1 MTKYLAKRTTLK
13 TIRNLINRGALIV
26 ITLVLSACEIA
37 GPTKTE
43 PVVSHTGDETRV
55 IKPIT
60 AVPSAP
66 ASEFAQQFSAADQQ
80 LQKFDWMSAQLTLN
94 TIRLS
99 YTSDTDRQYLNYMD
113 ARIHYIRGDV
123 ERAQVAVQQLLREP
137 LQPALER
144 RALNLKRYIS
154 RLARDYSD
162 SARAGD
168 QLLRATP
175 EGAEADSLKRE
186 IWRDLQ
192 RLPTIQRDIEE
203 DAGIDSQWLAWMA
216 LAKIGASHTS
226 PAQRKQELGL
236 WRDKNPDHPAAEA
249 LPGGLDYLLNTL
261 PKSNRV
267 ALLLPLSG
275 KLAMAAGAIRDGFLA
290 SYYASRESGGEPFDV
305 QIIDILDYGSATEAY
320 QNAVAGGATM
330 VVGPLGKFAV
340 KEIGELA
347 DRPVPVLALNRT
359 DVAFFASETAMVQL
373 ALSPEDEAEQ
383 IATVAYGRG
392 ARSALVIRP
401 ASRWGVKMAT
411 AFSRRWTSLGGTIVH
426 DASYSGQEDYSQSVS
441 NSLGLPASEQRAKD
455 IRARLGTDV
464 EFSPRRR
471 RDIDAVFLFA
481 RTPAEARSIKPLLA
495 YHYAGS
501 LPVYATSSIYRGVP
515 NTRDNDLNG
524 ITTLEIPWLLNLDSD
539 AHSAPQKSDFDHDR
553 YARLNALGAD
563 AFLIQSR
570 FEQLQAGQD
579 LLILGNTGLLSL
591 SPKLQL
597 KRELSMATFDEGQ
610 LVAQ

>member
-1 MTKYLAKRTTLK
+1 MTKYLAKKTTLK
-13 TIRNLINRGALIV
+13 TIRNFSTSGALILA
-26 ITLVLSACEIA
+26 TLVLSACETA
-37 GPTKTE
+37 GPTKTGSLASHPGNE
-43 PVVSHTGDETRV
+43 TPVV
-55 IKPIT
+55 KPIT

-66 ASEFAQQFSAADQQ
+66 ASAFSQQFSAADRQ

-99 YTSDTDRQYLNYMD
+99 YTSNTDRQYLDYMD

-123 ERAQVAVQQLLREP
+123 EHAQVAVQQLLREP

-162 SARAGD
+162 SARIGD
-168 QLLRATP
+168 RLLRATP
-175 EGAEADSLKRE
+175 AGAEADSLKRE

-192 RLPTIQRDIEE
+192 RLPTTQWDIEE

-216 LAKIGASHTS
+216 LAKIGGARSS
-226 PAQRKQELGL
+226 PAQRSQELEL
-236 WRDKNPDHPAAEA
+236 WRDRNPDHPAAEI
-249 LPGGLDYLLNTL
+249 LPGGLDYLLNSS
-261 PKSNRV
+261 PQSSRV
-267 ALLLPLSG
+267 ALILPLSG

-290 SYYASRESGGEPFDV
+290 SYYASRESGGEHFDV
-305 QIIDILDYGSATEAY
+305 QIIDTLAYNSATEAY
-320 QNAVAGGATM
+320 QDAVAGGATM

-340 KEIGELA
+340 KEIGELGK
-347 DRPVPVLALNRT
+347 RPVPVLALNRT
-359 DVAFFASETAMVQL
+359 EVAFFASETALVQL

-392 ARSALVIRP
+392 ARSALVVRP
-401 ASRWGVKMAT
+401 ASRWGEKMAT
-411 AFSRRWTSLGGTIVH
+411 AFSRQWTSLGGTIVH

-455 IRARLGTDV
+455 IRVRLGTDV

-471 RDIDAVFLFA
+471 HDIDAVFLLA

-515 NTRDNDLNG
+515 NTRDTDLNG
-524 ITTLEIPWLLNLDSD
+524 IITLEIPWLLNVDSD
-539 AHSAPQKSDFDHDR
+539 AHSALPKSDFDHDR

-570 FEQLQAGQD
+570 FAQLQAGQD
-579 LLILGNTGLLSL
+579 LLIPGYTGLLSL

-597 KRELSMATFDEGQ
+597 LRELPTATFDGGL